1 MKLLLL
7 LSMISIFAVDINK
20 IARINKLKQVAA
32 NAYSNENY
40 EKAINTF
47 RLLTDSMGVT
57 EDPVLMNLAN
67 SYFKTKDTTN
77 AMQYYARAIGSD
89 DKKIRSRAYQQ
100 MGVLLQQQ
108 NKLKEA
114 LNSFKLALKSNPANE
129 DARYNYEL
137 LKRILDQQEQ
147 NQQNE
152 NKDIEPSEYAK
163 RLKQQAD
170 HLVAQNLFG
179 QALNIMQMG
188 LKEDETVA
196 AYNQFISKLNDV
208 VESKQ

>member
-1 MKLLLL
+1 MRLLLL
-7 LSMISIFAVDINK
+7 LSMLSIMAVDINK
-20 IARINKLKQVAA
+20 IARINKLKQVAE
-32 NAYSNENY
+32 NAYSNEEY

-47 RLLTDSMGVT
+47 RILTDSMGVD
-57 EDPVLMNLAN
+57 EDPVMMNLAN
-67 SYFKTKDTTN
+67 SYFNTKDTTN
-77 AMQYYARAIGSD
+77 AMQYYARVVGSG
-89 DKKIRSRAYQQ
+89 DKKLRSRAYQQ
-100 MGVLLQQQ
+100 IGVLLHQQ

-114 LNSFKLALKSNPANE
+114 LNNFKLALKSNPANE
-129 DARYNYEL
+129 EARYNYEL
-137 LKRILDQQEQ
+137 LKNMLDQQEQ
-147 NQQNE
+147 NQQDD

>member
-1 MKLLLL
+1 MLSLL
-7 LSMISIFAVDINK
+7 AADINK
-20 IARINKLKQVAA
+20 IARINKLKQVAE
-32 NAYSNENY
+32 NAYANEDY
-40 EKAINTF
+40 QKAINTF
-47 RLLTDSMGVT
+47 RTLTDSMGVT
-57 EDPVLMNLAN
+57 EDAVLMNLAN
-67 SYFKTKDTTN
+67 SYFNTKDTTN
-77 AMQYYARAIGSD
+77 AMQYYARVVGSGD
-89 DKKIRSRAYQQ
+89 NTIRSRAYQQ
-100 MGVLLQQQ
+100 LGVLFQQQ

-114 LNSFKLALKSNPANE
+114 LNNFKLALKSNPANE

-137 LKRILDQQEQ
+137 LKKMLDQQEQ
-147 NQQNE
+147 NQQDE

-170 HLVAQNLFG
+170 HLVAQNMFG